1 MPYRLRE
8 LKSLLAERRIG
19 RLEIKKRG
27 VGIDPAE
34 VRRKLALRGSKSAT
48 LVVARIGRRVVAIL
62 AQRVTIDEHRAGE
75 M

>member
-8 LKSLLAERRIG
+8 LKSLLAERRSAAWRSRNG
-19 RLEIKKRG
+19 G
-27 VGIDPAE
+27 WGIDPAE